1 MVKYLQPLELAV
13 DGSRLSCGLRKF
25 PAALVSLFHWKDFI
39 GKSLEA
45 ETAATAAIP
54 DLYFHCK
61 KSDAYIWQ
69 LSTGLVH
76 FGTSRRSPRGG
87 DEANQAAQQPQ

>member
-1 MVKYLQPLELAV
+1 MDYANLQPI
-13 DGSRLSCGLRKF
+13 
-25 PAALVSLFHWKDFI
+25 LFRSFS
-39 GKSLEA
+39 GKGLEA
-45 ETAATAAIP
+45 ETAAIAAIL